1 VRDYFEA
8 PWNAYFT
15 GTITKLPATNAG
27 VWEVTF
33 SDGNKLDYDTEP
45 EIRQVLDVTKMEQWQ
60 PLVTKLKGGF
70 TYLENRL
77 TNNCDSPYHLKV
89 QHEATKLLRA
99 FDPSLASGLVDTN
112 YVDVIR
118 YMCTACAWEA
128 SGAVS
133 GKFREISAPAAPL
146 ANFSLHFAKLLQTPR
161 IRSVQFSSVRSSGR
175 LCTLFL
181 FPNPLSLLFSSIS
194 ICDELEC

>member
-1 VRDYFEA
+1 
-8 PWNAYFT
+8 
-15 GTITKLPATNAG
+15 
-27 VWEVTF
+27 
-33 SDGNKLDYDTEP
+33 
-45 EIRQVLDVTKMEQWQ
+45 MEQWQ

-146 ANFSLHFAKLLQTPR
+146 ANFSLNFAKLLQTPR
-161 IRSVQFSSVRSSGR
+161 LYAHEAGDHMGSTSGR
-175 LCTLFL
+175 QVE
-181 FPNPLSLLFSSIS
+181 LLVE
-194 ICDELEC
+194 DVELTAPWRGAVR